1 MSNGA
6 QRCRHCHAAGG
17 RARGPVRLRYVW
29 YGMLL
34 QLPLVLG
41 FQAYRWRC
49 SACKKMY
56 TDYPAGVVAYSRH
69 SVALMYEMM
78 DYLRGS
84 SIAEVSR
91 RYHIAEQTASNM
103 LLRAVRITPDW
114 DSLRRE
120 RELHLVVDEHSCAGK
135 ELVITVCEARTT
147 QIRRLGRS
155 AGHGGLM
162 AAGRKGNEAVA
173 PPIIG
178 MGIITEGRQPGGL
191 ERAGHKGSEAAA
203 PPRLCR

>member
-1 MSNGA
+1 M
-6 QRCRHCHAAGG
+6 RLGG
-17 RARGPVRLRYVW
+17 ARGPVRLRYVW

-173 PPIIG
+173 PPIIDCYG
-178 MGIITEGRQPGGL
+178 NDYGGSPARRPCARGAQGQRGCCPSTPVPLYGEFGDGGL
-191 ERAGHKGSEAAA
+191 S
-203 PPRLCR
+203 